1 MDAKRDTLRA
11 AEDAYL
17 ELTQSF
23 ADLDEPRMTE
33 PWLGAWGV
41 REILIHAAGWHR
53 EMIPALQRIGRGEP
67 PYPAGVSYDDV
78 DAWNARFVDA
88 ARARKLAQIVDELR
102 VSHEDFLE
110 AARQLPDERLAP
122 GAPAREIFDGT
133 ATAHYREHAAQ
144 IRSWR
149 GGAA

>member
-1 MDAKRDTLRA
+1 MDAKRDTLHA
-11 AEDAYL
+11 AKDAYL
-17 ELTQSF
+17 ELKQSF

-33 PWLGAWGV
+33 PWLGSWGV

-67 PYPAGVSYDDV
+67 PYPAGVSYDDI

-88 ARARKLAQIVDELR
+88 ARGRKLAQIVDELR
-102 VSHEDFLE
+102 VSHEEFLE
-110 AARQLPDERLAP
+110 AARQLPDDQLAP
-122 GAPAREIFDGT
+122 GAAAREIFDGT
-133 ATAHYREHAAQ
+133 ATTHYREHAAQ

-149 GGAA
+149 GDAA